1 MSGNILQK
9 TYFCSIHNNVLQT
22 KASLKKIYKL
32 WLVPALLLIMSI
44 TLLFSMR
51 IQEPYPA
58 LIQPAFKN
66 TIPIAGPIQTWHH
79 TATATT
85 ATGKEIAI
93 DYNALFTPVETHGLL
108 FHFYAT
114 ILKEDPNL
122 GDRRPGD
129 RRPGDRRPGD
139 RRPGD
144 LPWTRPRPETA
155 QVAKQS
161 SSTSGTWL
169 YRRLVQPYLDAQEET
184 RRTRYEGLQQ
194 YLKQRTEWLA
204 GEDVARLQLRRYR
217 VTKRLEEEGV
227 TMTLNE
233 EKYIHFDQD

>member
-1 MSGNILQK
+1 MF
-9 TYFCSIHNNVLQT
+9 YYDDLQT
-22 KASLKKIYKL
+22 KVSLKKIYKL
-32 WLVPALLLIMSI
+32 WLVPALLLIMSV

-51 IQEPYPA
+51 VQEPYPA

-66 TIPIAGPIQTWHH
+66 TIPIEGPIRTWHH
-79 TATATT
+79 TAVATT

-93 DYNALFTPVETHGLL
+93 DYNALFTPVDTYGLL

-129 RRPGDRRPGD
+129 PRPGDP
-139 RRPGD
+139 
-144 LPWTRPRPETA
+144 PWTRPRPETA

-169 YRRLVQPYLDAQEET
+169 YRRLVQPYQDAQEET
-184 RRTRYEGLQQ
+184 RRTRYEGLRQ
-194 YLKQRTEWLA
+194 YLKRRAEWLA
-204 GEDVARLQLRRYR
+204 GEDVARLQLKRYR
-217 VTKRLEEEGV
+217 VTKRLEEEGAEIL
-227 TMTLNE
+227 LND
-233 EKYIHFDQD
+233 EKNIYFDQD